1 MTSLTWWTW
10 VWVNSGS
17 WWWTGRPVVLR
28 FMGSQ
33 RIGHDWATE
42 LTEIWGDASIEIIK
56 SIPKN
61 IQLSKDRSHQ
71 IPWSTECLTPPW
83 SPSEGVEGQQLWQHW
98 VQSPRGRWQTPLLF
112 SHWQCFYVKSLR
124 RVQLFATPWTAA
136 SQAPPSMGFSR
147 QEHWSGSTT
156 GANCS
161 SGFMLIFF
169 FFFFTMVFVFSCKSW
184 NVAKPGARLVR
195 PPPGAQQF
203 QDLPPILSMVPWACA
218 HSRHVVRAVS
228 REVGNKV
235 RGLPCFL
242 FSEARTRLLPF
253 NFPNTW

>member
-1 MTSLTWWTW
+1 MANTFAVQSLTMLLREVTP
-10 VWVNSGS
+10 SCPTLCDPMDCSLPGS
-17 WWWTGRPVVLR
+17 
-28 FMGSQ
+28 
-33 RIGHDWATE
+33 
-42 LTEIWGDASIEIIK
+42 SIHGI
-56 SIPKN
+56 
-61 IQLSKDRSHQ
+61 L
-71 IPWSTECLTPPW
+71 
-83 SPSEGVEGQQLWQHW
+83 
-98 VQSPRGRWQTPLLF
+98 
-112 SHWQCFYVKSLR
+112 
-124 RVQLFATPWTAA
+124 
-136 SQAPPSMGFSR
+136 R
-147 QEHWSGSTT
+147 QEHWKGSTT

-169 FFFFTMVFVFSCKSW
+169 FFFTMLFVFSCKSW

>member
-1 MTSLTWWTW
+1 MHHKIGFWLASKQH
-10 VWVNSGS
+10 
-17 WWWTGRPVVLR
+17 LR
-28 FMGSQ
+28 LRQ
-33 RIGHDWATE
+33 QTAV
-42 LTEIWGDASIEIIK
+42 
-56 SIPKN
+56 
-61 IQLSKDRSHQ
+61 
-71 IPWSTECLTPPW
+71 W
-83 SPSEGVEGQQLWQHW
+83 SPIWEKVPGSA
-98 VQSPRGRWQTPLLF
+98 SAPLLRL
-112 SHWQCFYVKSLR
+112 QNCTLGVPAYNLR
-124 RVQLFATPWTAA
+124 LQK
-136 SQAPPSMGFSR
+136 
-147 QEHWSGSTT
+147 
-156 GANCS
+156 NCS

-169 FFFFTMVFVFSCKSW
+169 FFFFTMLFVFSCKSW